1 MGMRR
6 ITPRNFE
13 DFRNALSEEMVVS
26 ADFSLPL
33 TLLVVVLDRG
43 WDEESIGRAVGTLRA
58 ADLVSRPAPSG
69 LLVALPNTDPEN
81 ARAAERRIREGV
93 PEARIG
99 LAVFER
105 DDTVEGLVDR
115 ALADARKS

>member
-1 MGMRR
+1 MRR

-33 TLLVVVLDRG
+33 TLLAVVLDRG

-58 ADLVSRPAPSG
+58 ADLVSRPAPAG
-69 LLVALPNTDPEN
+69 LYVALPNTDPEN
-81 ARAAERRIREGV
+81 ARAAERRIREGI